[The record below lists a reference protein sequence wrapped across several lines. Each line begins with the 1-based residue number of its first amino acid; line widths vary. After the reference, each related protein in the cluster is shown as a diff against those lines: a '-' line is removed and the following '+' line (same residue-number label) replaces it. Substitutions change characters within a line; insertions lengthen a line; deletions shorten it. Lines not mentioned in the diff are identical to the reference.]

1 MANKGAHLERGYTM
15 NTSKQVRAALAYA
28 GETVTT
34 TAEKI
39 GTSRQNL
46 NQRLNRNGLRPD
58 DLEKIANAIG
68 AEYISLFRFP
78 DGKEI

>member
-1 MANKGAHLERGYTM
+1 MD
-15 NTSKQVRAALAYA
+15 TSKQVKAAIAYA
-28 GETVTT
+28 GLTIPKA
-34 TAEKI
+34 AERI

-46 NQRLNRNGLRPD
+46 TQRLNRNGLRPA
-58 DLEKIANAIG
+58 DLEKIAAALG

>member
-1 MANKGAHLERGYTM
+1 M
-15 NTSKQVRAALAYA
+15 NTTRQVKAACAAVGVTMTELAQRL
-28 GETVTT
+28 
-34 TAEKI
+34 
-39 GTSRQNL
+39 GTSPQNL
-46 NQRLNRNGLRPD
+46 SLKLRRGTLRPD